1 MIERIGTD
9 IVEVARIERSMR
21 RPGFLTRILT
31 AEETTPNPTPA
42 WVAGRWAAKEAVAKC
57 LDARP
62 GWHDV
67 MILAG
72 PSGAPFVKVN
82 ERFVEPGHRLHV
94 SISHEKAF
102 AVAIAILERS
112 RDC

>member
-31 AEETTPNPTPA
+31 PEELIANPTPT

-67 MILAG
+67 TISTG
-72 PSGAPFVKVN
+72 PTGAPFVKVSD
-82 ERFVEPGHRLHV
+82 RFLEPGHRLHV

-102 AVAIAILERS
+102 AVAVAILERS
-112 RDC
+112 